1 MVDSSK
7 YFVIQAINRIAL
19 SFILTFR
26 THQIYESIHPRK
38 NNRFVGLIV
47 SVFLK
52 RKVVGLTTICLI
64 VQLAFE
70 GPLLVAIFNAADC
83 HRMSECRTK
92 IDENYNRYGLSN
104 TAPSCA
110 GIALA
115 IIALS
120 GIVVR
125 LENRYQLRI
134 DDQQSLIRFSQGWN
148 LGGIVMISYFIT
160 YEIYFTNEREV
171 FYLNLKSRDGPLLVA
186 IFNAADCHRMSECRT
201 KIDENYNRYGLS
213 NTAPSCAGIALA
225 IIALSGIVVRLENR
239 YQLRID
245 DQQSLIRFSQGWN
258 LGGIVMISYF
268 ITYEIY
274 FTNEREVFYL
284 NLKSRD
290 LIIYRLGITRI
301 QNQKALDA
309 FWRDQIFGRYFRR
322 YSTASNN
329 ALANEADRTSVLG
342 LFEASLK
349 DDA

>member
-1 MVDSSK
+1 MWIGPFITGTSSALSSNLTTSFAAKLLPPILDNSTARKVDSSK
-7 YFVIQAINRIAL
+7 YFVVQAMNRIAL

-26 THQIYESIHPRK
+26 AHQIYESIHPRK
-38 NNRFVGLIV
+38 NNGFVSLIV

-52 RKVVGLTTICLI
+52 RKVVGLATICLI

-92 IDENYNRYGLSN
+92 IDENYNLYGLSNTAPSCAGIALAIIALSGIVVRLENRYQLRIDDQQSLIRFSQGWNLGGIFLLKFEKQRCLKCLGGPLLVAIFNAADCHRMSECRTKIDENYNLYGLSN

-171 FYLNLKSRDGPLLVA
+171 FYLNLKSRDV
-186 IFNAADCHRMSECRT
+186 
-201 KIDENYNRYGLS
+201 
-213 NTAPSCAGIALA
+213 
-225 IIALSGIVVRLENR
+225 
-239 YQLRID
+239 
-245 DQQSLIRFSQGWN
+245 
-258 LGGIVMISYF
+258 
-268 ITYEIY
+268 
-274 FTNEREVFYL
+274 
-284 NLKSRD
+284 
-290 LIIYRLGITRI
+290 
-301 QNQKALDA
+301 
-309 FWRDQIFGRYFRR
+309 
-322 YSTASNN
+322 
-329 ALANEADRTSVLG
+329 
-342 LFEASLK
+342 
-349 DDA
+349 